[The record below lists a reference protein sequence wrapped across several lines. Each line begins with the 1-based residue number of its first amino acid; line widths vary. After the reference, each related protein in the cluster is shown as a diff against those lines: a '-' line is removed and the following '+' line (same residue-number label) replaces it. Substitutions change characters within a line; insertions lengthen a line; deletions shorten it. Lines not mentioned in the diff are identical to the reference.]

1 MRSPNIK
8 DALDTA
14 ANAHDKCLFLRDVL
28 KNAGAITLD
37 GATLRGL
44 GQVFEDVMTDLESI
58 EAALDPADM
67 EVHHG

>member
-1 MRSPNIK
+1 MR
-8 DALDTA
+8 A
-14 ANAHDKCLFLRDVL
+14 
-28 KNAGAITLD
+28 AITLD

>member
-28 KNAGAITLD
+28 KKSNGITLD
-37 GATLRGL
+37 GAKLRGL
-44 GQVFEDVMTDLESI
+44 GHVFEDLMTDLESI
-58 EAALDPADM
+58 EAALDPADRGG
-67 EVHHG
+67 HHA

>member
-14 ANAHDKCLFLRDVL
+14 ANAHDNCLFLRDVL
-28 KNAGAITLD
+28 KNVGGITLD

-44 GQVFEDVMTDLESI
+44 GQVFEDVTTDLESI
-58 EAALDPADM
+58 EAALDPA
-67 EVHHG
+67 